1 MYPKLN
7 PNSAKT
13 QPQTDKKFQIL
24 YGSEKGFHAIDIE
37 NEIKYDLYIPS
48 FISPPI
54 IPHQILILPES
65 DGMELLLCYND
76 EGVYVNTFGTVTK
89 VTYPRRTT
97 DVLVREALI

>member
-1 MYPKLN
+1 MTVEEDSRMKVRTQNQPKIRPNQPKIWPKLI
-7 PNSAKT
+7 
-13 QPQTDKKFQIL
+13 KKFQIL

-89 VTYPRRTT
+89 V
-97 DVLVREALI
+97 L

>member
-1 MYPKLN
+1 MYPDSSSIW
-7 PNSAKT
+7 P
-13 QPQTDKKFQIL
+13 KKVGAQKNGVTRNQRNFKIL

-89 VTYPRRTT
+89 VT
-97 DVLVREALI
+97 

>member
-1 MYPKLN
+1 MLH
-7 PNSAKT
+7 SVS
-13 QPQTDKKFQIL
+13 D
-24 YGSEKGFHAIDIE
+24 DIE

-89 VTYPRRTT
+89 VTLT
-97 DVLVREALI
+97 DPGVLSCLNETVRIALI